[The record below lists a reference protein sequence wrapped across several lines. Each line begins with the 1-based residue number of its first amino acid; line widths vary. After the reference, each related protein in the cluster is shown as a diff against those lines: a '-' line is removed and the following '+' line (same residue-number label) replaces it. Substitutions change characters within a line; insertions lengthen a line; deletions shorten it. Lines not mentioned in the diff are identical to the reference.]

1 LCTLHCA
8 YDVLSVTEA
17 GEAGGEKAPLSGIK
31 VLDLSRS
38 ANEYDIKYNSLLPA
52 RYAGIVFILPVYQS
66 GRAKAN
72 KMLSY
77 RRETALQGAL

>member
-1 LCTLHCA
+1 MCTLHCA

-52 RYAGIVFILPVYQS
+52 RYAGIVFILPVCQS
-66 GRAKAN
+66 GRAKAKKTN
-72 KMLSY
+72 DQKLEY
-77 RRETALQGAL
+77 AL